1 MYIAALLLPESSLD
15 EAEITV
21 KTLNALSQEVFFKF
35 RQNSS

>member
-1 MYIAALLLPESSLD
+1 MYIAALLIPESNLV

-21 KTLNALSQEVFFKF
+21 KKIKALNQGVFFKF